1 MSTPFWAYE
10 QELMLPAVKLQND
23 HTAPLQ
29 QLRNLRQRGGFIH
42 DILPEVD
49 MQTKNQGLT
58 QQQLKGIEEHA
69 TDSRIRWDI
78 LVAQRDR
85 DVLLQEVY
93 RLRQQQVEAPPAV
106 PRVVGLYPR
115 HFEEEFLARQDS
127 WLEGVEPEVLA
138 LSVTELRDMELLS
151 TRAWNPL
158 ISANVRSVRDLAR
171 LPDSALLKLK
181 NFGRI
186 SLKDVRFALA
196 RLGFTRPLSEGLWN
210 GRIPDHH
217 RNWAARPSSRK
228 RMAKAKQRRWGAE

>member
-1 MSTPFWAYE
+1 
-10 QELMLPAVKLQND
+10 MLPAGKLQND

-58 QQQLKGIEEHA
+58 QQQLKDIEEHA
-69 TDSRIRWDI
+69 TDSRVRWDI

-93 RLRQQQVEAPPAV
+93 RLRQLNEKGWDDVMAWTIEDFGDT
-106 PRVVGLYPR
+106 PRVAGLYPT

-127 WLEGVEPEVLA
+127 WLEGVGEEVLA

-151 TRAWNPL
+151 TRAWTPL
-158 ISANVRSVRDLAR
+158 ISAKVRSVRDLAR

-196 RLGFTRPLSEGLWN
+196 RLGFTRPISEGLWE

-217 RNWAARPSSRK
+217 RNWAAMPSSMK
-228 RMAKAKQRRWGAE
+228 WKAKQRRWGAE